1 MDKVIIKKE
10 IIALANAI
18 KGQADTIENSE
29 TISQAELTLLSGQI
43 QELNKK
49 VNVLDYLLSVPA
61 ALEPQVAEII
71 PEIED
76 EVQETPES
84 IEELQVGEE
93 LLQEVELQEEP
104 IEEEIIEA
112 EPIEVAPVEEIKQE
126 IPEPVAEPI
135 LEPEIIIPEIIVPAA
150 PKMVI
155 GINDKFQ
162 FMNELFAGKLSEYE
176 KAVLQ
181 FNTVKTKEEANA
193 YFQRLSEYSNWKEN
207 NETVKRLLNL
217 VNNRF
222 K

>member
-1 MDKVIIKKE
+1 MDKIIIKKE
-10 IIALANAI
+10 IITLANAI
-18 KGQADTIENSE
+18 KEQADTIENSQ
-29 TISQAELTLLSGQI
+29 TISQTELIILSGQI

-49 VNVLDYLLSVPA
+49 VTVLDYLMSIPEE
-61 ALEPQVAEII
+61 LEPQIAEII
-71 PEIED
+71 I
-76 EVQETPES
+76 ETPEPTQEV
-84 IEELQVGEE
+84 EEEQV
-93 LLQEVELQEEP
+93 QEVELQAAP
-104 IEEEIIEA
+104 IVELIIET
-112 EPIEVAPVEEIKQE
+112 EPIEVTLVEEIEQE
-126 IPEPVAEPI
+126 IPEPVVEPI
-135 LEPEIIIPEIIVPAA
+135 PEPEIIIPEIIVPTA

-176 KAVLQ
+176 KAILQ

-193 YFQRLSEYSNWKEN
+193 YFQRLLEYSNWKEN

>member
-1 MDKVIIKKE
+1 MDKIIIKKE
-10 IIALANAI
+10 IVVLANAI
-18 KGQADTIENSE
+18 KEQADTIGNNS
-29 TISQAELTLLSGQI
+29 TISQAELTLLNGNI

-49 VNVLDYLLSVPA
+49 VNVLDYLMSLPE
-61 ALEPQVAEII
+61 ALEPEVVEII
-71 PEIED
+71 PEILE
-76 EVQETPES
+76 EVQETPEP
-84 IEELQVGEE
+84 IQEEGEVQV
-93 LLQEVELQEEP
+93 LEVELQEEKVEEEQIEAALIEEESAEESERGIPEP
-104 IEEEIIEA
+104 IEE
-112 EPIEVAPVEEIKQE
+112 P
-126 IPEPVAEPI
+126 IPEP
-135 LEPEIIIPEIIVPAA
+135 EIVIPEIIVPAF

>member
-1 MDKVIIKKE
+1 MDKIIIKKE

-18 KGQADTIENSE
+18 KEQAETIENSQ
-29 TISQAELTLLSGQI
+29 TISQTELIILSGQI
-43 QELNKK
+43 QELN
-49 VNVLDYLLSVPA
+49 NLMSVPE
-61 ALEPQVAEII
+61 ALEPREAEVI
-71 PEIED
+71 PEILE
-76 EVQETPES
+76 EVQETPEP
-84 IEELQVGEE
+84 IQEVEEEQV
-93 LLQEVELQEEP
+93 QEVELQAAP
-104 IEEEIIEA
+104 IVELIIET
-112 EPIEVAPVEEIKQE
+112 EPIEVTLVEEIEQE
-126 IPEPVAEPI
+126 IPEPVVEPI
-135 LEPEIIIPEIIVPAA
+135 PEPEIIIPEIIVPTA

-176 KAVLQ
+176 KAILQ